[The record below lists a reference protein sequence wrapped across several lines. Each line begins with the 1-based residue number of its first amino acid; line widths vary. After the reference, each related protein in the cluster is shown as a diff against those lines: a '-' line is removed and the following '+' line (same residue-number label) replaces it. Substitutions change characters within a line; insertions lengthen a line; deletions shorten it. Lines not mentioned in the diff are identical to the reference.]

1 MTIKIEINSEDNSRL
16 KDVVNKRRDA
26 GMGETLEDAYTRLMA
41 MKNSGPDEQ
50 RIKDV
55 ILALQNGLIGRETMT
70 KKLTKAE
77 VKRLH
82 LRLKEVERERLLQ
95 EMVDSLTDN
104 YVLVQTPAS
113 LEDAVK
119 TLSAEPIIV
128 FDVESTGVDV
138 WNDYIVGHVLS
149 APSVDKHY
157 YIPTKHDTDE
167 FQLDH
172 DYVNSVL
179 TPLYEDE
186 SIGKIAANARFD
198 IHMLDREGITLTNLV
213 WDTQEAQKLLNE
225 NEDSFALKR
234 LVTKYLGIESYTYG
248 DLFGNIGFHEVSD
261 LTTALAYAAKDGYV
275 TWELYKF
282 QRKHMSKM
290 PEMLRYFETVEVP
303 IIDLTFRME
312 KKGFDIDLEF
322 AEEYG
327 KRLDKQLEERYKA
340 ITAVLGDINL
350 NSPPQLKEALEAHT
364 GRTLASTDAKKVLK
378 PLAKEFPV
386 VAELLEYKADMKLNS
401 TYVKA
406 IPKLINQKTG
416 KLHAQLNPNGTKTGR
431 YSSGGSG
438 TNLLNQSPEARKMY
452 IPPKGKVWVGA
463 DFKAQEIRC
472 VASLSKEQVLIDAF
486 EHNRDPYA
494 MMAANFYDRPYEE
507 VYKKADGSDTKER
520 KQFKVVWLATLYGM
534 GPQTLADML
543 QVNKQEAVDLQDQ
556 IFESMPK
563 LKAWIDGS
571 QEHAIKYGFVWLHNK
586 QRKRRLP
593 EAQWSTAKIPY
604 GKYFDP
610 KYEEQRKKNGSI
622 SRALRQG
629 PNAEVQGSSG
639 IQMKNTMLAADKLC
653 QSREGWAVVLSIYD
667 ELVWEVPEDFTE
679 QDAQD
684 IADVMVNTY
693 KFDGVDNGTDL
704 EVFKRWG
711 DGISL
716 EEWFSENIG

>member
-1 MTIKIEINSEDNSRL
+1 MTIKIELNSEDNSRL
-16 KDVVNKRRDA
+16 KDVINKRKDA

-55 ILALQNGLIGRETMT
+55 ILALQNGIIGRETMT

-104 YVLVQTPAS
+104 YELIQTEEA
-113 LEDAVK
+113 LANAVE
-119 TLSAEPIIV
+119 TLTAEPIIV
-128 FDVESTGVDV
+128 FDVESTGTDV
-138 WNDYIVGHVLS
+138 WSDYIVGHVLS

-157 YIPTKHDTDE
+157 YIPTKHDTTE
-167 FQLDH
+167 VQLDH

-186 SIGKIAANARFD
+186 NIGKIAHNARFD

-234 LVTKYLGIESYTYG
+234 LVTKYLGIESHTYG

-282 QRKHMSKM
+282 QRKHMRKM

-312 KKGFDIDLEF
+312 KRGFDIDLEF

-350 NSPPQLKEALEAHT
+350 NSPVQLKDALEAHT

-401 TYVKA
+401 TYIKA
-406 IPKLINQKTG
+406 IPQLIDAKTG
-416 KLHAQLNPNGTKTGR
+416 KLHTQFNPNGAKTGR

-438 TNLLNQSPEARKMY
+438 INIQNQPGEARKMY
-452 IPPKGKVWVGA
+452 VPPKGKVWVGA

-472 VASLSKEQVLIDAF
+472 VASLSQEPVLVDGFAN
-486 EHNRDPYA
+486 NRDPYA
-494 MMAANFYDRPYEE
+494 TMASNFYDRPYED
-507 VYKKADGSDTKER
+507 VYKNDDGSDTKER
-520 KQFKVVWLATLYGM
+520 KQFKVVWLATIYGM
-534 GPQTLADML
+534 GPQALADML
-543 QVNKQEAVDLQDQ
+543 SVSKQEAVDLQEE
-556 IFESMPK
+556 IFDSMPK
-563 LKAWIDGS
+563 LKAWLDG
-571 QEHAIKYGFVWLHNK
+571 AKDDAVKNGFVWMHRK

-593 EAQWSTAKIPY
+593 EARWSKEKIPY
-604 GKYFDP
+604 GKYYDP
-610 KYEEQRKKNGSI
+610 KYEEQRKKNGAI

-629 PNAEVQGSSG
+629 PNAVVQGSSG
-639 IQMKNTMLAADKLC
+639 IQTKVTMLEADKLC
-653 QSREGWAVVLSIYD
+653 RSKDGWHVVITVHD
-667 ELVWEVPEDFTE
+667 EIVWEVPEDFSE
-679 QDAQD
+679 KDAQD
-684 IADVMVNTY
+684 IIDVMVNAY
-693 KFDGVDNGTDL
+693 QFEGVDNGTDL
-704 EVFKRWG
+704 EVYRRWG
-711 DGISL
+711 EGISL
-716 EEWFSENIG
+716 GEWFSQDSG